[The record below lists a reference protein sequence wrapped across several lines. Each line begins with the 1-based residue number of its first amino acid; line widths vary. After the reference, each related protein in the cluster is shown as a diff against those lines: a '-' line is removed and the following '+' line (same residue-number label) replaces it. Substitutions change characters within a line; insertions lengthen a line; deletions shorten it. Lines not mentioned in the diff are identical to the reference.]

1 MLFGFLLKLARLMGM
16 FQQGEVTG
24 KKVIDA
30 QVSRVG
36 KWKRDVYMRSFGNN
50 RAHNQIVRSVSSVS
64 RLIIVILLASGFMLA
79 AGVAASVTST
89 AQAGTGDSGTD
100 GSTLVDEDF
109 ANSSAADKRWI
120 VPNQEDGTAGKTNA
134 ACLTD
139 ATSSTAKPD
148 SNVESPLWYCR
159 NTTGSSYLTGQTP
172 GFLQLTDASGGQTGT
187 VLYNRALPISA
198 GLDISFYQY
207 QFGGTGADG
216 IGFYLTD
223 GSYNLSSTGPTGPD
237 VGGAL
242 GYGSITKAIKNTG
255 DTSQWRPGIDHGV
268 LGIGLDRYGNFS
280 RQGYVGVNCPGQT
293 DGGPGSRAAD
303 SVTLRGAGNGTSGY
317 CLLATQKLTNISKSV
332 GTSAPTAATAGQDK
346 GKLVRIVISPV
357 TSASPIP
364 TVTVYFD
371 NVQVLSSQLDAVL
384 PPTVKFGF
392 TASTGGAT
400 DVHLIRPVKVKSVNP
415 MGAISLVKTVNKDL
429 TNGGT
434 AQTAFT
440 TGDDIPYSFLVTNT
454 GETTLNGIV
463 VKDKKVTGI
472 TCPATTLVPADSM
485 VCTGTYHAVTSTEE
499 HAGVVT
505 NTAYATGTR
514 SDTGTSVTS
523 DLSEADAP
531 TYSKGTFTLAKHV
544 TGNGASAAADK
555 TYTVKYSYPAGDYQ
569 YCNTSGSR
577 TTPTAGDAGQF
588 SAYTGGSMQ
597 IQGGKVVSSDPIPV
611 GAVVTLTEDEA
622 SISGTTW
629 SSAFNPSK
637 TLTIGCSQSA
647 NTVSLTNTYTQQTGT
662 ASWTKTDADSGTL
675 LAGSEW
681 TLTDANGDTTEVVDN
696 GKNDADSQVGALKV
710 TGLAWGTY
718 TLKETKAPDGY
729 EVPDSQNDTLAKDP
743 LTINASNLSIS
754 FGAIKNTKAQVVWH
768 KSADESNVALS
779 GSQWKLTGGDLPA
792 DGVVIADCSQAT
804 CSAPNANT
812 KFYDVDPTSG
822 AFKITGLPRGTY
834 TLVEAEAPAGY
845 KLSSEQHSFTLT
857 ASQPSYS
864 FSTDFTDEQHDSPTL
879 PHTGGTSID
888 SYLIGGALIMI
899 LSSGIGFV
907 VRKRGVSIR

>member
-1 MLFGFLLKLARLMGM
+1 M
-16 FQQGEVTG
+16 
-24 KKVIDA
+24 
-30 QVSRVG
+30 
-36 KWKRDVYMRSFGNN
+36 
-50 RAHNQIVRSVSSVS
+50 S

-79 AGVAASVTST
+79 AGVAASGTST
-89 AQAGTGDSGTD
+89 AQADTGDSGTD

-109 ANSSAADKRWI
+109 TNSTVSDPRWV
-120 VPNQEDGTAGKTNA
+120 VPSGNASTGGTNA
-134 ACLTD
+134 ACLT
-139 ATSSTAKPD
+139 AISSSTPTPN
-148 SNVESPLWYCR
+148 SSTESALWYCK
-159 NTTGSSYLTGQTP
+159 NNNSSSYLTGKTP
-172 GFLQLTDASGGQTGT
+172 GFLQLTDNKTGQTGS
-187 VLYNRALPISA
+187 VLYNGALPTSA

-207 QFGGTGADG
+207 QFGGSGADG

-223 GSYNLSSTGPTGPD
+223 GSYDLSSTGPTGPG

-242 GYGSITKAIKNTG
+242 GYGSITLAVQNTG
-255 DTSQWRPGIDHGV
+255 DKSQWQPGIDHGV

-280 RQGYVGVNCPGQT
+280 RKGYVGVDCPGQPDT
-293 DGGPGSRAAD
+293 RYREPD
-303 SVTLRGAGNGTSGY
+303 SVTLRGPGNGTSGY
-317 CLLATQKLTNISKSV
+317 CLRATQKLTKKSESV
-332 GTSAPTAATAGQDK
+332 GTSAPFAATAGQDH
-346 GKLVRIVISPV
+346 GKLVRLVISPV

-371 NVQVLSSQLDAVL
+371 NVNVPVMSKPLDAAL

-400 DVHLIRPVKVKSVNP
+400 DVHLIRSVKVKSVNP
-415 MGAISLVKTVNKDL
+415 MGAIRLVKTVNKGL

-463 VKDKKVTGI
+463 VNDKKVTGI
-472 TCPATTLVPADSM
+472 TCPATRLVPADSM
-485 VCTGTYHAVTSTEE
+485 VCTGTYHVVTSTEE

-505 NTAYATGTR
+505 NTAYATGMR

-523 DLSEADAP
+523 DPSEADAP
-531 TYSKGTFTLAKHV
+531 TYSRSTFTLAKDM

-611 GAVVTLTEDEA
+611 GAVVTLTEDDA
-622 SISGTTW
+622 SIPGTTW